1 MICERLTDGVTL
13 TAIYKGEDMP
23 AEGIVRRWAPSNEEF
38 APQYARGRQI
48 GYYAMAN
55 QDHRYC
61 G

>member
-1 MICERLTDGVTL
+1 MICERLTVGV
-13 TAIYKGEDMP
+13 ICKGEDMP
-23 AEGIVRRWAPSNEEF
+23 AEGIVRRWALSNEEF